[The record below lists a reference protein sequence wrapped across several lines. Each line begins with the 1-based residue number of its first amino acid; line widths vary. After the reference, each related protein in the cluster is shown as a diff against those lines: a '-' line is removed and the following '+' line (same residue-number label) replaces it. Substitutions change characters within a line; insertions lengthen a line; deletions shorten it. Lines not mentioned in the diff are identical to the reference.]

1 MKILFADDQ
10 GMIRALLATALEH
23 RKHSVEVFTDG
34 DELLERLLSGSRP
47 DLVITDNNMVRVSGL
62 DVLWR
67 VKNDDRYTGL
77 KSTPVIVYSA
87 EESAKLKVEALGG
100 IFIQKMLQ
108 TNKLFDL
115 VDKIAK
121 KLEKERV

>member
-87 EESAKLKVEALGG
+87 EESARLKVEALGG

-115 VDKIAK
+115 VDEIAK

>member
-115 VDKIAK
+115 VDEIAK